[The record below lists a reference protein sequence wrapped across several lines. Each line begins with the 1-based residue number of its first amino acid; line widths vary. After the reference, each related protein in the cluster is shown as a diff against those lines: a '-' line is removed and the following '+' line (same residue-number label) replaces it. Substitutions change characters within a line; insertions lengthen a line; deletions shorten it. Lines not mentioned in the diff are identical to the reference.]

1 MFLDIKSLVNMVLV
15 RFDYLWAVRAEHR
28 VEIFSRAIDAL
39 AEELRGD
46 AQTTYKNHHPK
57 PTNEG

>member
-1 MFLDIKSLVNMVLV
+1 MVLV

-28 VEIFSRAIDAL
+28 GEIFSRAIDAL
-39 AEELRGD
+39 AEGLRGD